1 MNFLLF
7 FVSLYSLVFGYDEA
21 NIVFAGD
28 AMMHQKQ
35 IDCARRADN
44 TYDYSDYFTEI
55 APYVIGADYA
65 VVNLETAV
73 SAPPY
78 SGYPCFN
85 APESYVDAL
94 RNAGFDLFLT
104 ANNHTLDRND
114 RGLRATI
121 DNLNERRLDHIG
133 TYKNAAE
140 RDSVL
145 PFIRNINNIRV
156 GFLNYTYGTNGI
168 KPQQDVVV
176 DYIDRDRIRRDV
188 EATREAGAEAV
199 IVCMHWGDEN
209 RMLPNQTQKSLA
221 DFLKSLDVDVIVGGH
236 PHVVQPAEITMRDDG
251 RPQLVYYSLGNF
263 ISNMT
268 RRDNRGGMLARVQL
282 RRGDDGRVTVSDA
295 GYRLVFTEQPT
306 DGGSFRLRWAEAA
319 EWPAAKAFLDSARA
333 IFSKHNAGVDEDM
346 PGDENN

>member
-35 IDCARRADN
+35 IDCARRDDN

-94 RNAGFDLFLT
+94 RSAGFDLFLT

-209 RMLPNQTQKSLA
+209 HMLPNQTQKSLA

-236 PHVVQPAEITMRDDG
+236 PHVVQPAEITMRGDG

-282 RRGDDGRVTVSDA
+282 RRGDDDRVTVSDA

-306 DGGSFRLRWAEAA
+306 DGGSFRLRWAEAS

>member
-35 IDCARRADN
+35 IDCARRDDN

-94 RNAGFDLFLT
+94 RRAGFDLFLT

>member
-35 IDCARRADN
+35 IDCARRDDN

-94 RNAGFDLFLT
+94 RSAGFDLFLT

-209 RMLPNQTQKSLA
+209 HMLPNQTQKSLA

-306 DGGSFRLRWAEAA
+306 DGGSFRLRWAEAL